1 MRLHRNMSRIFLS
14 IACLMSVQAFS
25 QSKKIH
31 VLKIK
36 TPQQLQEYFRYTGQD
51 VPLVSGHRGGPAKG
65 YPENC
70 IATLENTL
78 RHTPATFE
86 VDPRLTKDSFIVLMH
101 DATLDR
107 TTTGT
112 GKVGDYTLAALKK
125 LKLKDLEGNVTEYTI
140 PTLDEAIEWC
150 RGKTVLILDKKD
162 VPFAMTA
169 KKIKAHKAE
178 AFVMITVHNAKEA
191 KFYFNDNKNVMFE
204 AFVKTKK
211 ALEEYE
217 KEGIPW
223 RQIMA
228 YVGPEDKPGNK
239 EIYDLLH
246 QRGVMCMIST
256 APVYDKLPNEAERAK
271 AYQQII
277 KNGADVIEADRAI
290 ETGAALQSLVNK
302 KSAKHTFFG
311 KK

>member
-1 MRLHRNMSRIFLS
+1 MSIRLYQ
-14 IACLMSVQAFS
+14 IALLFFIGTPAAA
-25 QSKKIH
+25 QSNQINT
-31 VLKIK
+31 LKIK
-36 TPQQLQEYFRYTGQD
+36 TPADVQEYFRYTGKD
-51 VPLVSGHRGGPAKG
+51 IPLVSGHRGGPTKG

-70 IATLENTL
+70 IATLQNTL
-78 RHTPATFE
+78 RYTPATFE
-86 VDPRLTKDSFIVLMH
+86 IDPRLTKDSMIVLMH

-112 GKVGDYTLAALKK
+112 GKVGDYTLAELKK

-140 PTLDEAIEWC
+140 PTLDEAIAWS

-162 VPFAMTA
+162 VPLAMTA
-169 KKIKAHKAE
+169 KKIKEHQAE

-191 KFYFNDNKNVMFE
+191 KFYYDDNKDVMFE

-217 KEGIPW
+217 KAGIPW
-223 RQIMA
+223 KQVMA
-228 YVGPEDKPGNK
+228 YVGPDDKTENK
-239 EIYDLLH
+239 EIYDMLH

-256 APVYDKLPNEAERAK
+256 APVYDKLPNEADRAN
-271 AYQQII
+271 AYRQII

-290 ETGAALQSLVNK
+290 ETGAALKGLGDQKSNK
-302 KSAKHTFFG
+302 LKFFG
-311 KK
+311 KETVR